1 MVPPHPPPPS
11 PLAGQVAIVT
21 GASRG
26 IGRAIALRLA
36 REGMHIVI
44 AAKSTTPHPTL
55 PGTIYTVAAE
65 VRALGVRAL
74 PLAVDVRDEEA
85 VAGMATRTLAA
96 FGRIDALVCNS
107 GALWWRDVADTP
119 LARYDLVHGVNA
131 RGAFACTRAVLPAM
145 RAAGHGRIIV
155 MSPPMDGMGRWAK
168 GKAAYLI
175 SKWGMTILALGAGA
189 ELAGTGV
196 TVNALWPATL
206 VESYATKN
214 FGLGRRG
221 DWRSADVVA
230 DAVERL
236 IAEVPGDAGGAGGG
250 LTTGEALIDEDYLRR
265 RGWADAD
272 FVRYRCVPGV
282 EPPKA
287 WPPPEV
293 EAWGGGD
300 DDGRDRPPGV
310 QRGEGKIRSRL

>member
-1 MVPPHPPPPS
+1 MVPPTPSSPS
-11 PLAGQVAIVT
+11 PLAGRVAIVT

-36 REGMHIVI
+36 QEGMHIVI

-55 PGTIYTVAAE
+55 PGTIYTVADE
-65 VRALGVRAL
+65 VRRHGVRAL
-74 PLAVDVRDEEA
+74 PLAVDVRDDAA
-85 VAGMATRTLAA
+85 VAAMATRTLSV

-119 LARYDLVHGVNA
+119 LSRYDLVHGVNA
-131 RGAFACTRAVLPAM
+131 RGAFACVRAVLPAM
-145 RAAGHGRIIV
+145 RAAGFGRIIV
-155 MSPPMDGMGRWAK
+155 MSPPMEGMARWTK

-175 SKWGMTILALGAGA
+175 SKWGMTILAHGAGA
-189 ELAGTGV
+189 ELAGTGI

-221 DWRSADVVA
+221 QWRKADIVA

-236 IAEVPGDAGGAGGG
+236 VAEVEGAGGG
-250 LTTGEALIDEDYLRR
+250 PGGALTTGEALIDEDYLRR
-265 RGWADAD
+265 RGWADGD
-272 FVRYRCVPGV
+272 FVRYRCEAGV

-293 EAWGGGD
+293 EAWAAEGD
-300 DDGRDRPPGV
+300 ATDRPPGV